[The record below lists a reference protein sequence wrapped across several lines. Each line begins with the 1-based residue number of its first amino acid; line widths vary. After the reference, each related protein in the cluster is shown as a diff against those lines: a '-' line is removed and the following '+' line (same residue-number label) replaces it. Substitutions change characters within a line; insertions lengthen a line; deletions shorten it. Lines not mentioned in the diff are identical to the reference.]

1 MDVTLPAGH
10 SASERKR
17 RVSQPANEMLHFI
30 YAQRAPPEGCSVCGQ
45 QDVTLSVSEGS
56 PGPPRDASLRSC
68 AACPT
73 RRVLCECGQHDI
85 QGIIY
90 GIPAT
95 VQITGFNSF
104 NMTNFTYIIA
114 ILRKY
119 VFALCD
125 G

>member
-1 MDVTLPAGH
+1 M
-10 SASERKR
+10 
-17 RVSQPANEMLHFI
+17 
-30 YAQRAPPEGCSVCGQ
+30 
-45 QDVTLSVSEGS
+45 DVTLSVSEGS
-56 PGPPRDASLRSC
+56 PGPSRDASLRSR

-85 QGIIY
+85 QAIIY
-90 GIPAT
+90 GIAAT
-95 VQITGFNSF
+95 VQIVWFNSF
-104 NMTNFTYIIA
+104 NKTNFTFIIA